1 MRVGF
6 VGAAK
11 GSRYDSSVESD
22 RRPWRPIVLTTKPVS
37 QCKPNPN
44 QPRKEFTEPE
54 LRSLGASMLALGQLQ
69 PVGLKPDDTILWG
82 ERRWRAAQLVGIKEL
97 SVIITD
103 RVLTDTEIRLIQLA
117 ENIHRADLTGY
128 EKWIACY
135 ELLTMNPAWNQKDLA
150 DHLHLDPSQVCRLL
164 SPSKCVQEAQ
174 DALKA
179 GKITISD
186 TYAMSKRPESE
197 QADMLALKLSGASR
211 DDLERQGRRKRASGT
226 PAVRASRIKYPLP
239 SGQTVTI
246 AGDGVSLEDAIEAM
260 QTAIKAIRKAIETGL
275 DAKTAQAVW
284 RDMASVG

>member
-1 MRVGF
+1 MLS
-6 VGAAK
+6 K
-11 GSRYDSSVESD
+11 
-22 RRPWRPIVLTTKPVS
+22 KPVS
-37 QCKPNPN
+37 WLKENPN
-44 QPRKEFTEPE
+44 QPRKDFNDAE

-69 PVGLKPDDTILWG
+69 PVGATPDGVILWG
-82 ERRWRAAQLVGIKEL
+82 GRRWRAAQLVGIQEL
-97 SVIITD
+97 AVILTD

-117 ENIHRADLTGY
+117 ENIQRADLSGH
-128 EKWIACY
+128 EKWMACY
-135 ELLTMNPAWNQKDLA
+135 ELLTLNPAWTQKDLA
-150 DHLHLDPSQVCRLL
+150 DHLNLDPSQVTRLL
-164 SPSKCVQEAQ
+164 SPSKCIQAAQ

-179 GKITISD
+179 GRITISD

-197 QADMLALKLSGASR
+197 QADMLAAKLSGASR

>member
-1 MRVGF
+1 M
-6 VGAAK
+6 
-11 GSRYDSSVESD
+11 
-22 RRPWRPIVLTTKPVS
+22 LTTKPVS

-54 LRSLGASMLALGQLQ
+54 LRSLGASMLALGQIQ
-69 PVGLKPDDTILWG
+69 PSGVTPDGTILWG
-82 ERRWRAAQLVGIKEL
+82 ERRWRAAQLVGIQEL
-97 SVIITD
+97 SVIIID
-103 RVLTDTEIRLIQLA
+103 RVLADTDSRLIHLA
-117 ENIHRADLTGY
+117 ENIHRADLTGF

-135 ELLTMNPAWNQKDLA
+135 ELLTLNPAWNQKDLA

-197 QADMLALKLSGASR
+197 QADMLAKKLAGDIEGR
-211 DDLERQGRRKRASGT
+211 DALEQYGRKKRPSGT
-226 PAVRASRIKYPLP
+226 PVVRTCKIKYPLP
-239 SGQTVTI
+239 SGQVITI
-246 AGDGVSLEDAIEAM
+246 AGDGVSLEDAIESL
-260 QTAIKAIRKAIETGL
+260 QTAIKAIRKAIDTGL

-284 RDMASVG
+284 RDMASVR

>member
-1 MRVGF
+1 M
-6 VGAAK
+6 
-11 GSRYDSSVESD
+11 
-22 RRPWRPIVLTTKPVS
+22 LTMKPVS
-37 QCKPNPN
+37 GFKQNPN
-44 QPRKEFTEPE
+44 QPRKDFNDAD

-69 PVGLKPDDTILWG
+69 PIGAMPDGTILWG
-82 ERRWRAAQLVGIKEL
+82 ERRWRAAQLVGIQEL
-97 SVIITD
+97 SVIIID
-103 RVLTDTEIRLIQLA
+103 RVLSGTDSRLIPLV
-117 ENIHRADLTGY
+117 ENVHRADLTGY

-135 ELLTMNPAWNQKDLA
+135 ELLTLNPAWSQKDLA

-179 GKITISD
+179 GRITTSD

-260 QTAIKAIRKAIETGL
+260 QTAIKAIRKAIDTGL